1 MNLYYEG
8 STGEII
14 DFNSDALAAENPEV
28 LAKSEWKFSTISGVN
43 GIGRVKTF
51 YKDTSECDFK
61 IDVLAE
67 NATEYNAIMA
77 KMHRVFDADVQRM
90 QPGRLWWN
98 GFYREAFIVVQS
110 YESFDEMM
118 ESVTKTVHVIST
130 YPFWIKESTY
140 HFTSIRD
147 ESTGLDFSFDFP
159 FDLGAPSYSEVLPCD
174 CINSANFKLTFFGPC
189 TDPSVTIGENRYGL
203 FCTLG
208 ADERVEIDSKMK
220 TIEKYDAHGNDE
232 NYFYLRDKDS
242 YIFTKIDRGD
252 IPVVRS
258 KSLKMD
264 VTLFDERGEP
274 AVWI

>member
-1 MNLYYEG
+1 
-8 STGEII
+8 
-14 DFNSDALAAENPEV
+14 
-28 LAKSEWKFSTISGVN
+28 
-43 GIGRVKTF
+43 
-51 YKDTSECDFK
+51 
-61 IDVLAE
+61 
-67 NATEYNAIMA
+67 
-77 KMHRVFDADVQRM
+77 
-90 QPGRLWWN
+90 
-98 GFYREAFIVVQS
+98 
-110 YESFDEMM
+110 
-118 ESVTKTVHVIST
+118 VIST
-130 YPFWIKESTY
+130 YPFWIKENKY

-147 ESTGLDFSFDFP
+147 ESTGPDFSFDFP
-159 FDLGAPSYSEVLPCD
+159 IDLGAPSYSEVLPCD

-189 TDPSVTIGENRYGL
+189 TDPSVTIGRNRYGL

-208 ADERVEIDSKMK
+208 SNERVEIDSKMK
-220 TIEKYDAHGNDE
+220 TVEKYDAHGNEE